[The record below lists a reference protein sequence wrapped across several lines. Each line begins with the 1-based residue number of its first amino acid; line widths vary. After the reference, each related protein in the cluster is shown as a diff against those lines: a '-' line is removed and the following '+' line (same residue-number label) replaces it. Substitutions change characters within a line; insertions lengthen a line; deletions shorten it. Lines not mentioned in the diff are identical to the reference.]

1 MMKLHTHFKTAA
13 GFGFAGVSRGRFA
26 SLCGRKLVWLTMTL
40 LALGA
45 TRASASDPVGIY
57 ALVDKVVLEPND
69 TAPERIQIHGAFA
82 FAKGYGVTYDT
93 AKRGVLYY
101 KLGAEK
107 KEAALKEWADFKSLA
122 GKKQVV
128 GFGNRYGE
136 KGTIRKAGDKPA
148 NPDTYPIGF
157 GLTKSRDKDYPP
169 VKELLALGEGKKK
182 DAAK

>member
-1 MMKLHTHFKTAA
+1 MKSLSHFTTAA
-13 GFGFAGVSRGRFA
+13 GLGFAGVSRGRFA

-157 GLTKSRDKDYPP
+157 GLNKSRDKDYPP
-169 VKELLALGEGKKK
+169 VKELLDLSQGTKKEV
-182 DAAK
+182 AK